1 MNCDENQLSD
11 ISLLLKDQDTLKDL
25 EIKLNKFLS
34 KTKLFE
40 SLRENNLLGSLNISL
55 TLSSVSGDTKS
66 SSEIQSISAQRE
78 VNFSDGQGF
87 VQCGW
92 ILDANGVIIGYG
104 CVG

>member
-40 SLRENNLLGSLNISL
+40 SLREKNLLGSLNISL
-55 TLSSVSGDTKS
+55 TLSAGNDTKS
-66 SSEIQSISAQRE
+66 GSEIKSISAQSE
-78 VNFSDGQGF
+78 VRFSDDQGF

-92 ILDANGVIIGYG
+92 ILDANGAIIGYG

>member
-11 ISLLLKDQDTLKDL
+11 ISLLLKDQNTLKDL

-40 SLRENNLLGSLNISL
+40 SLRDKNLLGSFNISL
-55 TLSSVSGDTKS
+55 TLSVADDTKS
-66 SSEIQSISAQRE
+66 IPEIKSISAQKE
-78 VNFSDGQGF
+78 VGFSEDQGF

-92 ILDANGVIIGYG
+92 ILDANGAIIGYG